1 MTDQVLY
8 FFSKTRKQRSKL
20 YIRMGLFCWVYV
32 IGLLLYEEFGD
43 KPVPDDLHLA
53 MVIAFPVASAI
64 LFLVAW
70 WHIRN
75 PATYRAMITP
85 ERFTIEY
92 PNSESWSFDVNV
104 ADIKRFEY
112 RQTLSHAGKGIMNH
126 GILMKDGSVH
136 NSSRNYGNHIN
147 EMYEAVKSVSPE
159 VTFPSR
165 VNKRVQGLG
174 LDRDYEK

>member
-43 KPVPDDLHLA
+43 KSVPDDLHLA

-70 WHIRN
+70 WHIRK
-75 PATYRAMITP
+75 PCH
-85 ERFTIEY
+85 
-92 PNSESWSFDVNV
+92 
-104 ADIKRFEY
+104 
-112 RQTLSHAGKGIMNH
+112 LSG
-126 GILMKDGSVH
+126 DDY
-136 NSSRNYGNHIN
+136 SRTVYHRIPQPQ
-147 EMYEAVKSVSPE
+147 VLV
-159 VTFPSR
+159 V
-165 VNKRVQGLG
+165 
-174 LDRDYEK
+174 